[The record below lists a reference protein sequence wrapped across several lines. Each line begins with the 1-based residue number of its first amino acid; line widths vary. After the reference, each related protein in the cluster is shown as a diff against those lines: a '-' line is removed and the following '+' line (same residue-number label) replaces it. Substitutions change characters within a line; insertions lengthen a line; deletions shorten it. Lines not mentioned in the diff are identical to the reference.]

1 MAEESE
7 YPRYLLLVNPK
18 PRPWRWIV
26 FANAFLTSILLNYNQ
41 KLIKELPALVPLE
54 ELAGKGITSRKNTM
68 VEDESSHHLSQSL
81 SSSSTE
87 QQLGDSTSEAA
98 SHASAGAIGEG
109 HAVVEDH
116 QYSTHTP
123 AVVEQ
128 REELGRNPGEKAFFK
143 LLHAE
148 YHKVC
153 RFFDKAQ
160 AEFQIREE
168 RVREGMQIMMQPNS
182 IMVSEKW
189 SMLAKSIFRLYKDL
203 LLLETFAIMTYCSFS
218 KILKKHDKMTGYH
231 TRNAFM
237 ANVVNKSNFTQYPK
251 VLEMISSCKELYEE
265 VSRRLL
271 QAGEDCLYE
280 DERLFINMIS
290 RLNAQV
296 HVTAESEGAPDRG
309 EAYARREQV
318 EAMEFSAPAHSI
330 QQESTAIST
339 LRSLVEENDALAR
352 AGQVSDGNIG
362 DEETCKRKGSS
373 NQKSV
378 PAKKPRQE

>member
-1 MAEESE
+1 MKFCKNLQRVVEISDPEWAP
-7 YPRYLLLVNPK
+7 Y
-18 PRPWRWIV
+18 W
-26 FANAFLTSILLNYNQ
+26 TNYKMLK
-41 KLIKELPALVPLE
+41 KLIKELPALVPTE
-54 ELAGKGITSRKNTM
+54 ETSLKGQSSRKHTM
-68 VEDESSHHLSQSL
+68 NEDESSQASSVAPSYSIQPQGDEILGETLSGASNDEHAAVE
-81 SSSSTE
+81 E
-87 QQLGDSTSEAA
+87 QNVHY
-98 SHASAGAIGEG
+98 SHSA
-109 HAVVEDH
+109 VL
-116 QYSTHTP
+116 
-123 AVVEQ
+123 EQ

-153 RFFDKAQ
+153 KFFDKAQ
-160 AEFQIREE
+160 EEFQIREE
-168 RVREGMQIMMQPNS
+168 RVREGMQIMMQPSS

-189 SMLAKSIFRLYKDL
+189 SMLAKSIYRLYKDL

-237 ANVVNKSNFTQYPK
+237 ANVVNKSNFTNYPK

-271 QAGEDCLYE
+271 QAGKDCLYE

-290 RLNAQV
+290 RLNAQAQS
-296 HVTAESEGAPDRG
+296 TAESEGAPDRG
-309 EAYARREQV
+309 EAYARRDQSDT
-318 EAMEFSAPAHSI
+318 MEFSAGSGTSSS

-352 AGQVSDGNIG
+352 AGQVSDGH
-362 DEETCKRKGSS
+362 EETSKRKSLS
-373 NQKSV
+373 NQKPAS
-378 PAKKPRQE
+378 AKKLRQE

>member
-1 MAEESE
+1 VPTEDVSAAAHKASSAASRRVDGESC
-7 YPRYLLLVNPK
+7 RDSDAAVSQT
-18 PRPWRWIV
+18 
-26 FANAFLTSILLNYNQ
+26 TS
-41 KLIKELPALVPLE
+41 ALVATANQPLTGHAQVT
-54 ELAGKGITSRKNTM
+54 LKTSQTAHTTN
-68 VEDESSHHLSQSL
+68 
-81 SSSSTE
+81 
-87 QQLGDSTSEAA
+87 
-98 SHASAGAIGEG
+98 

-116 QYSTHTP
+116 HPPHTH
-123 AVVEQ
+123 AVGVVEQ

-160 AEFQIREE
+160 EEFQIREE

-189 SMLAKSIFRLYKDL
+189 SMLAKSIYRLYKDL

-218 KILKKHDKMTGYH
+218 KILKKHDKMTGYQ

-237 ANVVNKSNFTQYPK
+237 ANVVNKSNFTNYPK

-271 QAGEDCLYE
+271 QAGKDCLYE

-309 EAYARREQV
+309 EAYARREQ
-318 EAMEFSAPAHSI
+318 AAGDLDFSASATSA
-330 QQESTAIST
+330 QQESSAIST

-352 AGQVSDGNIG
+352 AGQVSDGHM
-362 DEETCKRKGSS
+362 EEASTSSKRKASS
-373 NQKSV
+373 NASLKPSSV
-378 PAKKPRQE
+378 KKHREI

>member
-1 MAEESE
+1 MT
-7 YPRYLLLVNPK
+7 P
-18 PRPWRWIV
+18 
-26 FANAFLTSILLNYNQ
+26 
-41 KLIKELPALVPLE
+41 PA
-54 ELAGKGITSRKNTM
+54 
-68 VEDESSHHLSQSL
+68 SSPD
-81 SSSSTE
+81 
-87 QQLGDSTSEAA
+87 QQHADSTAQSA
-98 SHASAGAIGEG
+98 SLKPV
-109 HAVVEDH
+109 VVEDH
-116 QYSTHTP
+116 HLPHQS

-153 RFFDKAQ
+153 RFFEKAQ
-160 AEFQIREE
+160 EEFQIREE

-189 SMLAKSIFRLYKDL
+189 AMLAKSIYRLYKDL

-218 KILKKHDKMTGYH
+218 KILKKHDKMTGYQ

-237 ANVVNKSNFTQYPK
+237 ANVVNKSNFTNYPK
-251 VLEMISSCKELYEE
+251 VLEMISSCKQLYEE

-271 QAGEDCLYE
+271 QAGKDCLYE

-296 HVTAESEGAPDRG
+296 HETAESEGAPDRG
-309 EAYARREQV
+309 SAYARRE
-318 EAMEFSAPAHSI
+318 EADAMEFSSSSGASS
-330 QQESTAIST
+330 QQENSAIST

-352 AGQVSDGNIG
+352 AGQVSDGHMC
-362 DEETCKRKGSS
+362 DESTVKRKGATSQIPS
-373 NQKSV
+373 
-378 PAKKPRQE
+378 AKKLRQN